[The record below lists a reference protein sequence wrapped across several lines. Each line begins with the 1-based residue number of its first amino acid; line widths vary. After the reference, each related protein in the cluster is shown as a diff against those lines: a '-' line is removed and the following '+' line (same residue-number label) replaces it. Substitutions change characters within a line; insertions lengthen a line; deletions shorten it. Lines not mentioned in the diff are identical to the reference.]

1 MLATTQ
7 SIKPEPPW
15 HLTPSPFNYSPL
27 IFKQNR
33 GKKFSPGKRQ
43 HKLFNVRSLSV
54 WLSQFL
60 SRYSISSPFTFS
72 HRDFYSCTSLSP
84 FFFLFSSSSLILLAW
99 FPILC
104 RLRLQLW
111 FYKETTTDRSSQ
123 MSILRESQCAH
134 LHPSMSPF
142 TVGEPPPASW
152 HHSGSY
158 KWMWHSCSFS
168 HSPLPLLA
176 CLPGRN
182 VLWNTVGISHSHCCE
197 HLLLIFNLEHFR
209 DLRFYLCLGYLCCG
223 PCIWGFIS
231 SKGATGIAPF
241 LDVTEN
247 LDSVCVG

>member
-1 MLATTQ
+1 M
-7 SIKPEPPW
+7 
-15 HLTPSPFNYSPL
+15 
-27 IFKQNR
+27 
-33 GKKFSPGKRQ
+33 
-43 HKLFNVRSLSV
+43 RSLSV

-72 HRDFYSCTSLSP
+72 LRDFYSCTSLSP
-84 FFFLFSSSSLILLAW
+84 FFSCFHHPHLSCSPDFPSYAVSGFSYGFIKK
-99 FPILC
+99 
-104 RLRLQLW
+104 QQQ
-111 FYKETTTDRSSQ
+111 TDLHRWENE
-123 MSILRESQCAH
+123 MILRESQRAH

-176 CLPGRN
+176 CLPSRN
-182 VLWNTVGISHSHCCE
+182 ILWNTVGISHSHCCE
-197 HLLLIFNLEHFR
+197 HLFSIFNLEHFR
-209 DLRFYLCLGYLCCG
+209 DLRFYLCLGYLCLG

-231 SKGATGIAPF
+231 SKGATDISPF

>member
-1 MLATTQ
+1 MCALYLSGFLSSCHA
-7 SIKPEPPW
+7 
-15 HLTPSPFNYSPL
+15 TPSPLLLP
-27 IFKQNR
+27 
-33 GKKFSPGKRQ
+33 
-43 HKLFNVRSLSV
+43 
-54 WLSQFL
+54 FL
-60 SRYSISSPFTFS
+60 TETFIPALHS
-72 HRDFYSCTSLSP
+72 HL
-84 FFFLFSSSSLILLAW
+84 FFFLFSSSSLIPLAW

-209 DLRFYLCLGYLCCG
+209 DLRFYLCLGYLCRG

-231 SKGATGIAPF
+231 SKGATDITPF
-241 LDVTEN
+241 LVVTEN